1 MQIKKS
7 SDKFFFLTLSSIMG
21 LVIIIS
27 NYLVQFP
34 INRFHLQDIL
44 TYGAFSYPI
53 TFLITDL
60 ANRRF
65 GKKTA
70 RKLVYIGFA
79 IGILLTALVSTNFRD
94 IISIRIALGSGAA
107 FLLAQLIDIE
117 IFQYLRN
124 KAWFVAPITSSTI
137 GSIVDTFLFFSIS
150 FLGTGIP
157 WITLAFGD
165 LFVNFSMVLLI
176 LIPFRLL
183 IFKIRFLDLKN
194 FIFYFFFF
202 FLSSLNKLVN

>member
-1 MQIKKS
+1 M
-7 SDKFFFLTLSSIMG
+7 MG
-21 LVIIIS
+21 VVIILS

-34 INRFHLQDIL
+34 VNKFNLQDIL

-60 ANRRF
+60 ANRRL
-65 GKKTA
+65 GRKKA

-79 IGILLTALVSTNFRD
+79 IGILLTTLVSTNFQD
-94 IISIRIALGSGAA
+94 MISIRIALGSGSA
-107 FLLAQLIDIE
+107 FLVAQLIDIE
-117 IFQYLRN
+117 IFQQLRN
-124 KAWFVAPITSSTI
+124 KVWFVAPITSSISGSTI
-137 GSIVDTFLFFSIS
+137 DTFLFFSIS

-165 LFVNFSMVLLI
+165 LFVKFLMAILM

-183 IFKIRFLDLKN
+183 IVKIRDLNERKER
-194 FIFYFFFF
+194 FTD
-202 FLSSLNKLVN
+202 